1 MVSAPPRPAAPTRAA
16 ARPCIAP
23 LRIPL
28 PEGSLAWQD
37 LAKLRDA
44 NPGWRF
50 ERYGKSEL
58 VITMGSGRR
67 SDVRAARVAAMLLE
81 WSDAEA
87 GGDVTASGG
96 ISEADDGSW
105 LIPDASW
112 MSDERGAESGG
123 ETGEGPGAVPEFVV
137 EIVSWTDEVSAQQRK
152 MERWLERGILLGW
165 LIDPY
170 DRIVWIYRP
179 GREPE
184 ELHEP
189 SELRGDPEL
198 PGLIVPL
205 DKIWAERGD

>member
-1 MVSAPPRPAAPTRAA
+1 MVSAPPRPAAPPRAA
-16 ARPCIAP
+16 VRPCIAP

-50 ERYGKSEL
+50 ERYGENEL